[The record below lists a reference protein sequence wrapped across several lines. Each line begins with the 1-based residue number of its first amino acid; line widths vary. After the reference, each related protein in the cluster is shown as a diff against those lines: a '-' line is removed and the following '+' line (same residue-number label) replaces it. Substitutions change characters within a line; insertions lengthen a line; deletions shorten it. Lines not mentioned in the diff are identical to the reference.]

1 MARRRI
7 RSQNEV
13 AERCAGLAAE
23 VRRALERVD
32 TAGDDP
38 TVVDPDVVD
47 SVWRGEAL
55 GTLLW
60 ALGRAELPPYDRP
73 FDPAAAAS
81 TSAAGGSLRPDDELA
96 TELASARLWH
106 WRARTS
112 ALQSSGGVELPA
124 GYASFDQLIAA
135 TAMRGHERGL
145 LPVPTRG
152 DFQAYGR
159 VYRQLTPA
167 QRGEAHS
174 IALERQHALEW
185 LFHPGI
191 SWEDVPLDT

>member
-1 MARRRI
+1 VARRRI
-7 RSQNEV
+7 RSPHEV
-13 AERCAGLAAE
+13 AGRCAELAAD
-23 VRRALERVD
+23 VRRGAAQ
-32 TAGDDP
+32 AGEDGD
-38 TVVDPDVVD
+38 DPDVVD
-47 SVWRGEAL
+47 AVWRGEAL

-60 ALGRAELPPYDRP
+60 ALGRLELPPYDRP
-73 FDPAAAAS
+73 FDTATTTS
-81 TSAAGGSLRPDDELA
+81 TSAAGGSLRPEDELA
-96 TELASARLWH
+96 AELATARLWH

-112 ALQSSGGVELPA
+112 ALQASGGVELPA

-152 DFQAYGR
+152 DFHAYGR

-167 QRGEAHS
+167 QRDEAHS
-174 IALERQHALEW
+174 IAFERQHALEW
-185 LFHPGI
+185 LFRPGT